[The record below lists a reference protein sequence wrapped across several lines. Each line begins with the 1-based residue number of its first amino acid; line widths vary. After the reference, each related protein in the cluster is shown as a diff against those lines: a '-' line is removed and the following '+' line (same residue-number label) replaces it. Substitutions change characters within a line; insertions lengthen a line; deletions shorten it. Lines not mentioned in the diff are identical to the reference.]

1 MSITVSFFFLQSFH
15 SYANVLSQRYLA
27 LEARGCA
34 RRRSSLARSSANS
47 LLSFSWSVVGRRFVP
62 WQVQRQVCFF
72 FFFFFLG
79 GIGRGRRCWR
89 ALELVPPVVATK
101 IQALNKPPCGQ
112 LWVMARGP
120 MLLHIG
126 GSCCLGCLFQP
137 CSLL

>member
-15 SYANVLSQRYLA
+15 SYANVLSQGYLA

-34 RRRSSLARSSANS
+34 RRRSSLALSSVNS

-62 WQVQRQVCFF
+62 WQVQRQVC
-72 FFFFFLG
+72 FLG

>member
-1 MSITVSFFFLQSFH
+1 MKMSITVSFFSLQPFH

-34 RRRSSLARSSANS
+34 RRRSSLALSSVNS
-47 LLSFSWSVVGRRFVP
+47 SKSFSWSVVGRRFVP
-62 WQVQRQVCFF
+62 WQVQRQVC
-72 FFFFFLG
+72 FLG

-89 ALELVPPVVATK
+89 ALELVPPVVAAK
-101 IQALNKPPCGQ
+101 IQALDKPPCGQ